1 MKNNNEISKTPNNF
15 EDCFTQLEK
24 IVRELEST
32 NLTLNEST
40 ELFER
45 GVILAKKCESIL
57 CEVNTRV
64 KEISDKFTEAN
75 AMDEIV

>member
-1 MKNNNEISKTPNNF
+1 MKNNNEISKTPTNF

-45 GVILAKKCESIL
+45 GVILSKKCESIL

>member
-1 MKNNNEISKTPNNF
+1 MKNNHEIYQPPNNF
-15 EDCFTQLEK
+15 EECFTQLEN
-24 IVRELEST
+24 IVRKLEST

-64 KEISDKFTEAN
+64 KEISDKFTEAHT
-75 AMDEIV
+75 MDEIV

>member
-1 MKNNNEISKTPNNF
+1 MKNSNEISTPNSF

-40 ELFER
+40 ELFEQ

-64 KEISDKFTEAN
+64 KEISSKFTEPHTS
-75 AMDEIV
+75 DEIV